1 MSARLRSAPAAA
13 LVDAIYEAAFSPEN
27 WIDVLAQGRR
37 RKRFGLRP
45 ANGFRRDAPGAI
57 PRHRRRPRYYSGGR
71 QGDRAAQPESGLH
84 AEEPVHRI
92 REGQRLLPPQLLND
106 DPGHARRLAVG
117 LESEASAVIPMPTG
131 EMVVFSFDRWQREG
145 PHGEEDLAALNAFY
159 PHLARSALIASRLGL
174 ERAVTATSTLQ
185 MIGVPAT
192 VLTGSGRVLASNSFF
207 DQLTDVFLRARS
219 TAWLSPIRGPTASS
233 NKLWI
238 RPKGQSG
245 PFQSLKR
252 QDGRPA
258 SFICCRFVETRTT
271 SLGGDILIAVTS

>member
-27 WIDVLAQGRR
+27 WIDVLAKVG
-37 RKRFGLRP
+37 
-45 ANGFRRDAPGAI
+45 AASDAVVHDIIQAAARATGQPNE
-57 PRHRRRPRYYSGGR
+57 
-71 QGDRAAQPESGLH
+71 RAAFTLKNPFTGFVRVSDYF
-84 AEEPVHRI
+84 
-92 REGQRLLPPQLLND
+92 PPQLLDD

-117 LESEASAVIPMPTG
+117 LDSEASAVIPMPTG

-185 MIGVPAT
+185 MNGVPAT

-207 DQLTDVFLRARS
+207 DQLTDVFLPRAFDRLAVADPRADRLFQQALDPTERTIGS
-219 TAWLSPIRGPTASS
+219 IPIAETE
-233 NKLWI
+233 
-238 RPKGQSG
+238 
-245 PFQSLKR
+245 
-252 QDGRPA
+252 GRPPCLLHLLPLRRNA
-258 SFICCRFVETRTT
+258 HNLF
-271 SLGGDILIAVTS
+271 LGAIF